1 MRTPLSVVIGA
12 GGTGGHIY
20 PGLALAEALRRADP
34 DAVISFIGTERGLE
48 TTLIPAAGYRLHTV
62 DMIPFD
68 PALGAK
74 RFLLPAALL
83 RSGAQARSVLRTQQ
97 AQVVVGMGGYPSAPA
112 IVGARM
118 AGLPSV
124 IHESNAVPGRANQ
137 FAARLTGNL
146 TVAFDGS
153 RAHLQGGER
162 ARTVGM
168 PIAASLAAL
177 NRPALR
183 EEARRAFGIPEGAR
197 VVLFNGGSLGAARL
211 TAAAVDLAARW
222 RGRGDVHLLI
232 KTGPAAL
239 AETRRKLAEAEAG
252 AGAGPVAPGAV
263 APGAVAPEP
272 VAPGVSDPEV
282 SGPGVPGSGV
292 PGSGASGPGV
302 SGPPPV
308 GAGVGPVAQAV
319 PYLDRMD
326 LAYAVADLVV
336 CRAGSATI
344 AELATTGVP
353 AVLVPYPHA
362 PGDHQTHNA
371 RVLSDAG
378 AAHLVPDA
386 ETTADRLAGLI
397 DPLLADPARLAVMGR
412 AADPGN
418 HARAAD
424 LLAETVIRLA
434 AQPST
439 AKEFTA

>member
-83 RSGAQARSVLRTQQ
+83 RSGAQARSVLRTQK

-112 IVGARM
+112 IVGAKM

-137 FAARLTGNL
+137 FAARLTEHL

-153 RAHLQGGER
+153 RAHLSGGER

-177 NRPALR
+177 DRPALR

-211 TAAAVDLAARW
+211 TAAAVGLAARW

-239 AETRRKLAEAEAG
+239 AETRRKLIQAG
-252 AGAGPVAPGAV
+252 AGTAGHSQGA
-263 APGAVAPEP
+263 
-272 VAPGVSDPEV
+272 D
-282 SGPGVPGSGV
+282 
-292 PGSGASGPGV
+292 
-302 SGPPPV
+302 
-308 GAGVGPVAQAV
+308 AGVGPVAQAV

-386 ETTADRLAGLI
+386 ETTADRLADIL

-412 AADPGN
+412 AADPGH

-434 AQPST
+434 GQPT
-439 AKEFTA
+439 TTREFTS

>member
-74 RFLLPAALL
+74 RFLLPAALI
-83 RSGAQARSVLRTQQ
+83 RSGAQARSVLRRQQ

-112 IVGARM
+112 IVGAKM

-137 FAARLTGNL
+137 FAARLTEHL

-153 RAHLQGGER
+153 RAHLSGGER
-162 ARTVGM
+162 ALTVGM

-177 NRPALR
+177 DRPALR
-183 EEARRAFGIPEGAR
+183 AEARRAFGIPEGAR

-211 TAAAVDLAARW
+211 TAAAVGLAARW
-222 RGRGDVHLLI
+222 RDRSDVHLLI

-239 AETRRKLAEAEAG
+239 AETRRKLVDAG
-252 AGAGPVAPGAV
+252 AGAV
-263 APGAVAPEP
+263 APGEARQQPAD
-272 VAPGVSDPEV
+272 A
-282 SGPGVPGSGV
+282 
-292 PGSGASGPGV
+292 AS
-302 SGPPPV
+302 
-308 GAGVGPVAQAV
+308 GPVAQAV

-371 RVLSDAG
+371 RVLSEAG
-378 AAHLVPDA
+378 AAHLVPDT
-386 ETTADRLAGLI
+386 ETTADRLAELI

-434 AQPST
+434 GQPT
-439 AKEFTA
+439 TTREFTS

>member
-34 DAVISFIGTERGLE
+34 DAVISFVGTERGLE
-48 TTLIPAAGYRLHTV
+48 TRLIPGAGFRLHTV

-74 RFLLPAALL
+74 RYLLPAALI
-83 RSGAQARSVLRTQQ
+83 RSGAQCRGILRAQS
-97 AQVVVGMGGYPSAPA
+97 AQVAVGMGGYPSAPV

-137 FAARLTGNL
+137 FAARLTPHI
-146 TVAFDGS
+146 TVAFDRS
-153 RAHLQGGER
+153 RAHLSGGKD
-162 ARTVGM
+162 ADTVGM
-168 PIAASLAAL
+168 PIAAQLATLDRTAV
-177 NRPALR
+177 RA
-183 EEARRAFGIPEGAR
+183 EARQAFGIPDGAR

-211 TAAAVDLAARW
+211 TEAAVGLAARW
-222 RGRGDVHLLI
+222 RHRPDVHLLI

-239 AETRRKLAEAEAG
+239 DETRRRLG
-252 AGAGPVAPGAV
+252 DSPVAR
-263 APGAVAPEP
+263 
-272 VAPGVSDPEV
+272 
-282 SGPGVPGSGV
+282 
-292 PGSGASGPGV
+292 
-302 SGPPPV
+302 
-308 GAGVGPVAQAV
+308 AV

-336 CRAGSATI
+336 CRAGSATV
-344 AELATTGVP
+344 AELATTRVP

-378 AAHLVPDA
+378 AAHLVPDG
-386 ETTADRLAGLI
+386 ETTAERLAALVE
-397 DPLLADPARLAVMGR
+397 PLLADPSRLAAMGR

-418 HARAAD
+418 HAHAAD
-424 LLAETVIRLA
+424 LLAAKVIRLA
-434 AQPST
+434 RTPNSPVHEM
-439 AKEFTA
+439 EFTS

>member
-34 DAVISFIGTERGLE
+34 ETVISFIGTERGLE
-48 TTLIPAAGYRLHTV
+48 TTLIPGAGYRLHTV

-83 RSGAQARSVLRTQQ
+83 RSGAQARQVLRTQK
-97 AQVVVGMGGYPSAPA
+97 AHIVVGMGGYPSAPA
-112 IVGARM
+112 IVGAKM

-137 FAARLTGNL
+137 FAARLTPHL

-153 RAHLQGGER
+153 RAHLSGGER
-162 ARTVGM
+162 AQTVGM

-183 EEARRAFGIPEGAR
+183 EEARRAFAIPQGAR

-211 TAAAVDLAARW
+211 TSAAVGLAARW
-222 RGRGDVHLLI
+222 RDRGDVHLLI

-239 AETRRKLAEAEAG
+239 AETRRALIE
-252 AGAGPVAPGAV
+252 
-263 APGAVAPEP
+263 
-272 VAPGVSDPEV
+272 
-282 SGPGVPGSGV
+282 
-292 PGSGASGPGV
+292 
-302 SGPPPV
+302 
-308 GAGVGPVAQAV
+308 AGVGPVAQAV

-378 AAHLVPDA
+378 AAHLLPDA
-386 ETTADRLAGLI
+386 ETTSGRLAELI
-397 DPLLADPARLAVMGR
+397 DPLLTHPTRLAVMGR

-418 HARAAD
+418 HAHAAD

-434 AQPST
+434 GRPTT
-439 AKEFTA
+439 AKELTP

>member
-83 RSGAQARSVLRTQQ
+83 RSGAQARSVLRAQK

-112 IVGARM
+112 IVGAKM

-137 FAARLTGNL
+137 FAARLTEHL

-153 RAHLQGGER
+153 RAHLSGGER

-177 NRPALR
+177 DRPALR

-197 VVLFNGGSLGAARL
+197 VVLVNGGSLGAARL
-211 TAAAVDLAARW
+211 TAAAVGLAARW
-222 RGRGDVHLLI
+222 RGREDVHLLI

-239 AETRRKLAEAEAG
+239 AETRHKLI
-252 AGAGPVAPGAV
+252 
-263 APGAVAPEP
+263 
-272 VAPGVSDPEV
+272 D
-282 SGPGVPGSGV
+282 
-292 PGSGASGPGV
+292 
-302 SGPPPV
+302 
-308 GAGVGPVAQAV
+308 AGVGPVAAQAV

-353 AVLVPYPHA
+353 AVLVPYPYA

-371 RVLSDAG
+371 RVLSDVG
-378 AAHLVPDA
+378 AAYLVPDA
-386 ETTADRLAGLI
+386 ETTADRLAALI
-397 DPLLADPARLAVMGR
+397 DPLLADPPRLAVMGR
-412 AADPGN
+412 AADPGH

-434 AQPST
+434 GHPT
-439 AKEFTA
+439 TEREFTS

>member
-20 PGLALAEALRRADP
+20 PGLALAEALRRAEP

-83 RSGAQARSVLRTQQ
+83 RSGAQARSVLRTQK

-112 IVGARM
+112 IVGAKL

-137 FAARLTGNL
+137 FAARLTEHL

-153 RAHLQGGER
+153 RAHLSGGER
-162 ARTVGM
+162 ALTVGM

-177 NRPALR
+177 DRPALR
-183 EEARRAFGIPEGAR
+183 GEARRVFGIPEGAR

-211 TAAAVDLAARW
+211 TAAAVGLAARW
-222 RGRGDVHLLI
+222 RDRADVHLLI

-239 AETRRKLAEAEAG
+239 PETRRKL
-252 AGAGPVAPGAV
+252 V
-263 APGAVAPEP
+263 
-272 VAPGVSDPEV
+272 D
-282 SGPGVPGSGV
+282 
-292 PGSGASGPGV
+292 
-302 SGPPPV
+302 
-308 GAGVGPVAQAV
+308 AGVGAIAQAV

-386 ETTADRLAGLI
+386 ETTADRLAELI

-418 HARAAD
+418 HVRAAD

-434 AQPST
+434 GQPT
-439 AKEFTA
+439 TTREFTS

>member
-68 PALGAK
+68 PALGAR

-83 RSGAQARSVLRTQQ
+83 RSGAQARSVLRTQK

-112 IVGARM
+112 IVGAKM

-137 FAARLTGNL
+137 FAARLTEHL

-153 RAHLQGGER
+153 RAHLSGGER

-177 NRPALR
+177 DRPALR
-183 EEARRAFGIPEGAR
+183 EEGRRAFGIPEGAR

-211 TAAAVDLAARW
+211 TAAAVGLAARW
-222 RGRGDVHLLI
+222 RDRGDVHLLI

-239 AETRRKLAEAEAG
+239 AETRRKLVDAG
-252 AGAGPVAPGAV
+252 A
-263 APGAVAPEP
+263 
-272 VAPGVSDPEV
+272 
-282 SGPGVPGSGV
+282 
-292 PGSGASGPGV
+292 
-302 SGPPPV
+302 
-308 GAGVGPVAQAV
+308 GPVAQAV

-378 AAHLVPDA
+378 AAYLVPDA
-386 ETTADRLAGLI
+386 ETTADRLAGLV

-412 AADPGN
+412 AADPGH

-434 AQPST
+434 GQPAT
-439 AKEFTA
+439 TREFTS

>member
-34 DAVISFIGTERGLE
+34 DAVISFVGTERGLE
-48 TTLIPAAGYRLHTV
+48 TELIPGAGFRLHTV

-68 PALGAK
+68 PALGA
-74 RFLLPAALL
+74 RRYLLPAALI
-83 RSGAQARSVLRTQQ
+83 RSGAQCRGILRAQG
-97 AQVVVGMGGYPSAPA
+97 AQVAVGMGGYPSAPV

-137 FAARLTGNL
+137 FAARLTPHIA
-146 TVAFDGS
+146 VAFERS
-153 RAHLQGGER
+153 RAHLSGGEG
-162 ARTVGM
+162 ADTVGM
-168 PIAASLAAL
+168 PIAAQLATL
-177 NRPALR
+177 DRSALR
-183 EEARRAFGIPEGAR
+183 AEARRAFGIPDGAR

-211 TAAAVDLAARW
+211 TEAAVGLAARW
-222 RGRGDVHLLI
+222 RHRPGLHLLI

-239 AETRRKLAEAEAG
+239 DETRRRLG
-252 AGAGPVAPGAV
+252 D
-263 APGAVAPEP
+263 
-272 VAPGVSDPEV
+272 S
-282 SGPGVPGSGV
+282 
-292 PGSGASGPGV
+292 
-302 SGPPPV
+302 
-308 GAGVGPVAQAV
+308 PVAQAV

-336 CRAGSATI
+336 CRAGSATV
-344 AELATTGVP
+344 AELATTKVP

-378 AAHLVPDA
+378 AAHLVPDG
-386 ETTADRLAGLI
+386 ETTAERLAALVE
-397 DPLLADPARLAVMGR
+397 PLLADPSRLAAMGR

-418 HARAAD
+418 HAHAAD
-424 LLAETVIRLA
+424 LLAAKVISLAETPNSPV
-434 AQPST
+434 Q
-439 AKEFTA
+439 KMEFTS